1 VLSRLTASLR
11 ALGQALRNRGLRRVL
26 AAWTLAIL
34 GDNAVVVALAVLSYR
49 SGGAAGV
56 GIMGALRTLLPAVV
70 APFASTLADRYRRER
85 VLALSIVVRAAM
97 MAGMAVAASASAP
110 IGILYALA
118 ALAACTST
126 ATRPA
131 QAAIV
136 PVLARTPEELT
147 AANVATTTVE
157 GAAYFV
163 GPAIGGVVL
172 ALTGATATFLA
183 GTALLV
189 AAAVVVAGVRTAAP
203 AGVAEE
209 GGGIVAEAVAGARAI
224 AADSHMRFVVGLYSL
239 QTMVAGT
246 MNVLEV
252 VIAIRVLHLG
262 NAGVG
267 WVIAVQGVGGILGS
281 AGALSLA
288 GSPRLGRAFAVGV
301 AAWGAPLA
309 VIGFVP
315 VTGAAVVALGVIGFA
330 NTVVDAAAVTL
341 IQRRAGDAVIGRVF
355 GAVESAIV
363 GGLGAG
369 SLLAPL
375 IVTQLGSRPALI
387 AIGLF
392 LPVVVAVTWRAT
404 AALDAEPAPS
414 AGRVAVLEAVPLFAG
429 LGPSVLEQLASDLEP
444 RRLAAGEVVFR
455 QGDPGDRFYVVAEGR
470 FSVAVDGTAAAE
482 LGPGEFFGEIALLH
496 DTPRTGTVTAETD
509 GAVYALAREP
519 FVGALAGHAA
529 TAAEMAAVAAARLG
543 HLRPRTLL

>member
-1 VLSRLTASLR
+1 VLPRLTASIR
-11 ALGQALRNRGLRRVL
+11 ALGDALRNGGLRRVL
-26 AAWTLAIL
+26 VGWALAIM
-34 GDNAVVVALAVLSYR
+34 GDNAVVVALAVLAYR

-70 APFASTLADRYRRER
+70 APFAATLADRYRRER
-85 VLALSIVVRAAM
+85 VLSLSVAARALM

-110 IGILYALA
+110 IGVLYGLA
-118 ALAACTST
+118 AVTACIST

-163 GPAIGGVVL
+163 GPAIGGVML
-172 ALTGATATFLA
+172 ALTGTTATFVGGA
-183 GTALLV
+183 VLL
-189 AAAVVVAGVRTAAP
+189 AAAAAIVALVRTDAPARVTAEGGGIAAEVVAGVR
-203 AGVAEE
+203 
-209 GGGIVAEAVAGARAI
+209 AI
-224 AADSHMRFVVGLYSL
+224 GSDRQMRLVVTLYSL
-239 QTMVAGT
+239 QTVVAGT

-267 WVIAVQGVGGILGS
+267 WVIAVQGVGGLLGS
-281 AGALSLA
+281 AAALSLA
-288 GSPRLGRAFAVGV
+288 GSSRLGRAFAVSV

-309 VIGFVP
+309 VIGLVP
-315 VTGAAVVALGVIGFA
+315 FTAAAVVALAVIGVA
-330 NTVVDAAAVTL
+330 NTVVDMAAITL
-341 IQRRAGDAVIGRVF
+341 IQRRADDAVIGRVF

-375 IVTQLGSRPALI
+375 VVTHLGSRPALI

-392 LPVVVAVTWRAT
+392 LPAVVAVTWRAT
-404 AALDAEPAPS
+404 AALDAEPAP
-414 AGRVAVLEAVPLFAG
+414 AAARVAVLEAVPLFAG
-429 LGPSVLEQLASDLEP
+429 LGPPVLEQLAADLEP

-455 QGDPGDRFYVVAEGR
+455 QGDPGDRFYIVAEGR
-470 FSVAVDGTAAAE
+470 FSVAVDGASAAE

-496 DTPRTGTVTAETD
+496 DTARTGTVTAETE
-509 GAVYALAREP
+509 GAVYSLGREP

-529 TAAEMAAVAAARLG
+529 TGAEMAAVAAARLG